1 MRSGNRSGDSSYVTA
16 YHTKSKPD
24 AWCESSMG
32 GVPRCE
38 LMSRP
43 RWKPMHLQSVFKDCR
58 ARGGSV
64 SERLFENGLCLPSG
78 SALTEEE
85 LSRVCEVVRKAWPG
99 QP

>member
-1 MRSGNRSGDSSYVTA
+1 
-16 YHTKSKPD
+16 
-24 AWCESSMG
+24 
-32 GVPRCE
+32 
-38 LMSRP
+38 
-43 RWKPMHLQSVFKDCR
+43 MHLQSVFKDCR

-85 LSRVCEVVRKAWPG
+85 LSRVCEVVRKAWPV